1 MKRWAL
7 QTQSDEIHG
16 KMSKTKLENRALALS
31 MYGYAAMAVAGL
43 IFAGLTGSGA
53 ILLDGAYSLVS
64 FVMVLLARRVAKLV
78 ETPDSDNF
86 HFGYAYFEPLLNTIR
101 GLLILLLVAFG
112 VGSALIALFS
122 GGRPLNAGMALI
134 YSVIIGAICISLSVV
149 QRRNA
154 KQTASPLLEVDARNW
169 FIDGM
174 LTIAVGIAFLGAFVL
189 SRSDWADWVVYVDP
203 AVVIVLGMVMVPT
216 PLSIVLGNVG
226 QLLHVAPEHALQEE
240 IRRRLDR
247 ATEELALRQR
257 DVRMV
262 KVGRYFYVL
271 AKLVAGDD
279 FRCDK
284 ISQLDDIR
292 GKIAA
297 SLAGCHPRLVL
308 DVVFTADDLWV
319 LGLVGGGEKGGVTTK
334 HNVPE

>member
-1 MKRWAL
+1 
-7 QTQSDEIHG
+7 
-16 KMSKTKLENRALALS
+16 MSKTELETSALS
-31 MYGYAAMAVAGL
+31 LSRYGYAVMAVAGL
-43 IFAGLTGSGA
+43 VFAGLTGSGA

-64 FVMVLLARRVAKLV
+64 FIMVLLAGRVAKLV

-112 VGSALIALFS
+112 VGSAVIALSS
-122 GGRPLNAGMALI
+122 GGRPLNAGMALA

-154 KQTASPLLEVDARNW
+154 KRTGSPLLEVDARNW

-174 LTIAVGIAFLGAFVL
+174 LTIAVGVAFGGAFVL
-189 SRSDWADWVVYVDP
+189 SMTAWADWVVYVDP
-203 AVVIVLGMVMVPT
+203 AVVIVLGAVMVPT

-226 QLLHVAPEHALQEE
+226 QLLHVAPDPSVQKGIRERLDQATQGLALQE
-240 IRRRLDR
+240 
-247 ATEELALRQR
+247 R

-271 AKLVAGDD
+271 VKLITGEG
-279 FRCDK
+279 FRCSK
-284 ISQLDDIR
+284 IEELDRIR
-292 GKIAA
+292 GNIAMA
-297 SLAGCHPRLVL
+297 LAGCHPRLVL
-308 DVVFTADDLWV
+308 DVVFTADDRWV
-319 LGLVGGGEKGGVTTK
+319 LGLVGEDANGGDTTK
-334 HNVPE
+334 RISET

>member
-1 MKRWAL
+1 MTDK
-7 QTQSDEIHG
+7 
-16 KMSKTKLENRALALS
+16 KLETSALSLS
-31 MYGYAAMAVAGL
+31 MYGYAAMAAAGL
-43 IFAGLTGSGA
+43 VFAGLTGSGA

-64 FVMVLLARRVAKLV
+64 FLMVLLAGRVAKLV

-112 VGSALIALFS
+112 MGSALIAMFS

-134 YSVIIGAICISLSVV
+134 YAVIIGAICISLSVV

-154 KQTASPLLEVDARNW
+154 KKTASPLLEVDARNW
-169 FIDGM
+169 FIDGT
-174 LTIAVGIAFLGAFVL
+174 LTIAVGVAFLGAFVL
-189 SRSDWADWVVYVDP
+189 ARTAWADWVAYVDP

-226 QLLHVAPEHALQEE
+226 ELLHVAPDHSVQEE
-240 IRRRLDR
+240 IRRRLDQ
-247 ATEELALRQR
+247 ATDGLALRKR

-271 AKLVAGDD
+271 AKLIAGDD
-279 FRCDK
+279 FRCYD
-284 ISQLDDIR
+284 IDQLDGIR

-297 SLAGCHPRLVL
+297 ALAGCHPRLVL
-308 DVVFTADDLWV
+308 DVVFTADDRWV
-319 LGLVGGGEKGGVTTK
+319 LGLVSPEKKGGDTDKHTT
-334 HNVPE
+334 

>member
-1 MKRWAL
+1 MTSSKNLEISAL
-7 QTQSDEIHG
+7 S
-16 KMSKTKLENRALALS
+16 LS

-43 IFAGLTGSGA
+43 VFAGLTGSGA
-53 ILLDGAYSLVS
+53 IMLDGAYSLVS
-64 FVMVLLARRVAKLV
+64 FVMVLLAGRVAKLV
-78 ETPDSDNF
+78 EQPDSDNF

-112 VGSALIALFS
+112 VGSALIAVFS

-154 KQTASPLLEVDARNW
+154 KKTGSPLLEVDARNW

-189 SRSDWADWVVYVDP
+189 SHTVWANWVAYVDP
-203 AVVIVLGMVMVPT
+203 AVVIVLGLAMVPT
-216 PLSIVLGNVG
+216 PLSIVLGGVG
-226 QLLHVAPEHALQEE
+226 ELLHVAPEHSVQED
-240 IRRRLDR
+240 IRQRIDR
-247 ATEELALRQR
+247 ATDGLDLRQL

-271 AKLVAGDD
+271 AKLIVGDD
-279 FRCDK
+279 FRCYD
-284 ISQLDDIR
+284 IGELDGIR
-292 GKIAA
+292 GSIAA
-297 SLAGCHPRLVL
+297 ELTRCHPRLVL
-308 DVVFTADDLWV
+308 DVVFTADDRWV
-319 LGLVGGGEKGGVTTK
+319 LGLVGGEEKGGDTTK
-334 HNVPE
+334 HKA